1 MTLLNTANKL
11 YVGATAIDK
20 GYAGT
25 NLVWQPPATG
35 SWGSDEYLYGPGTN
49 NPGAPS
55 DPNTFMV
62 GARMTILADGRIT
75 HFRYW
80 HHGGSTPLSRYVT
93 VWSDTGTLLAS
104 ATSPTSV
111 PGWNT
116 YPLATPLNVTANQVI
131 RAATGYPGSGVG
143 ASFAFDLAAP
153 PIPSGPDLRF
163 EAGVYTTPQ
172 ASGGD
177 TMFPDNTITPNHYYG
192 DVVYQKKL
200 AAYPAVLN
208 SAAAWIDATQD
219 SFADGA
225 VITSY
230 TSHSTSGRVF
240 TGSGA
245 LNYRAAIDG
254 KPRLDF
260 NTGWLK
266 SAGYTPPSSGF
277 TFVIVKRI
285 TGVSPSSGIGMP
297 MVYNEDAYNNY
308 EMRLSSFLQIQMVYE
323 YNNGAPAVTSD
334 VVVTT
339 ARDYLI
345 WCEWNTI
352 TNAPVRMFINNVLHG
367 EGTFT
372 PAGITAPTAALI
384 IGTRGYAGDFPEIMQ
399 VGEAVV
405 FNGVLSD
412 AARTE
417 VANYLIAKWSIS
429 LAARD
434 APTAL
439 PALPPFVNGA
449 PPP

>member
-1 MTLLNTANKL
+1 MMLLNEASKVYFGANAA
-11 YVGATAIDK
+11 ATVYR
-20 GYAGT
+20 GSS
-25 NLVWQPPATG
+25 LVWQPPATG
-35 SWGSDEYLYGPGTN
+35 AWGPEEGIYLPSATPVTAGVDAQTFSVGN
-49 NPGAPS
+49 NI
-55 DPNTFMV
+55 
-62 GARMTILADGRIT
+62 RILVDGRIT
-75 HFRYW
+75 GIRHWRASNSSVTSHSVDIW
-80 HHGGSTPLSRYVT
+80 TDAGASLAHGMT
-93 VWSDTGTLLAS
+93 TGD
-104 ATSPTSV
+104 V
-111 PGWNT
+111 VGWNT
-116 YPLATPLNVTANQVI
+116 FAITPIDVKAGDLI
-131 RAATGYPGSGVG
+131 RVVHAHYGSGVG
-143 ASFAFDLAAP
+143 DSWPYTDTAHTSASPHLQWVQ
-153 PIPSGPDLRF
+153 
-163 EAGVYTTPQ
+163 GVFGLPVDSFPNQTT
-172 ASGGD
+172 GGYNY
-177 TMFPDNTITPNHYYG
+177 FV
-192 DVVYQKKL
+192 DVVFQEKL
-200 AAYPAVLN
+200 ASYPAVLN

-225 VITSY
+225 AITSY

-240 TGSGA
+240 TGSGT
-245 LNYRAAIDG
+245 LNYRASIDG

-266 SAGYTPPSSGF
+266 SASYTPPSTGF